1 MDRRLFT
8 QAGLTAVGAAIAA
21 AHMPQAFAQAMPE
34 QVRIVVGFPAG
45 GPTDTFARRIAQK
58 VTGTLGAAVV
68 VDNKPGAGG
77 QFGILNMKDSPTDG
91 SVYLFTPASMLILF
105 PHTFSKLG
113 YKVDDVAPVSTGI
126 YMPHGF
132 GVGPAVP
139 ESVKTLKEFVEWA
152 KANPD
157 KASVGNPGAGSMPH
171 MLSATLAK
179 LSGAPLNNIPFQGS
193 APGIAQLLGGQI
205 AAMSSPL
212 GDYLPHVATGKLR
225 LLAMSGGTRSPFA
238 PNVPTYK
245 EQGFPDLVFREW
257 FGFFLPGK
265 ATMAQREK
273 AAAIFKVA
281 LAQPDVAE
289 SVKQFAMEV
298 VSSSPQQLAD
308 QIKADTVV
316 AGKMV
321 QITGFKADS

>member
-8 QAGLTAVGAAIAA
+8 QVGIGAAIASA
-21 AHMPQAFAQAMPE
+21 FGVATRAFAQAIPD
-34 QVRIVVGFPAG
+34 QVRIVVGFPPG

-58 VTGTLGAAVV
+58 VTGTLGTAVV

-77 QFGILNMKDSPTDG
+77 QFGVLNMKDSPADG

-113 YKVDDVAPVSTGI
+113 YKVDDVASVSTGI

-139 ESVKTLKEFVEWA
+139 ESVKTLKDFIAWA

-193 APGIAQLLGGQI
+193 GPGIAQLLGGQI
-205 AAMSSPL
+205 SAMSSPL

-225 LLAMSGGTRSPFA
+225 LLAMSGATRSPFA

-265 ATMAQREK
+265 ATMAQRER
-273 AAAIFKVA
+273 AAGIFKVA

-298 VSSSPQQLAD
+298 VSSTPQQLAE
-308 QIKADTVV
+308 QIKLDTAV

>member
-8 QAGLTAVGAAIAA
+8 RASVGAAVASA
-21 AHMPQAFAQAMPE
+21 FGFAGQTFAQAVPD
-34 QVRIVVGFPAG
+34 QVRIVVGFPPG

-58 VTGTLGAAVV
+58 VTGTLGTAVV

-77 QFGILNMKDSPTDG
+77 QFGVLNMKDSPADG

-113 YKVDDVAPVSTGI
+113 YKVDDVAAVSTGI

-139 ESVKTLKEFVEWA
+139 ESVKTLKDFIAWA

-193 APGIAQLLGGQI
+193 GPGIAQLLGGQI
-205 AAMSSPL
+205 SAMSSPL

-225 LLAMSGGTRSPFA
+225 LLAMSGAVRSPFA

-245 EQGFPDLVFREW
+245 EQGYPDLVFREW

-265 ATMAQREK
+265 ATMAQRER
-273 AAAIFKVA
+273 AAAIFKTA

-298 VSSSPQQLAD
+298 VSSTPQQLAE
-308 QIKADTVV
+308 QIKLDTAV